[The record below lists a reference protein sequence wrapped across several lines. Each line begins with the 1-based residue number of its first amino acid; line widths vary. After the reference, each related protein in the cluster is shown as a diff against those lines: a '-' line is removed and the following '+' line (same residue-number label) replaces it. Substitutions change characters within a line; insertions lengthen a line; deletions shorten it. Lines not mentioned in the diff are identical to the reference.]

1 MEHASLEK
9 DIVLVSAVSKIE
21 IWDKV
26 KYQQLFEAYSPDA
39 FSDLAAQVMA
49 PLTGH
54 ASGN

>member
-1 MEHASLEK
+1 
-9 DIVLVSAVSKIE
+9 VSAVSKIE